1 MKLLAVALIGLA
13 ACTRRPGDSHAPSPD
28 GIERVHAAL
37 TDLVNRGRTPG
48 LQYLVVDSSQVV
60 FEYAGGWANI
70 GDHRPMDAATTL
82 MAYSMSKTITAA
94 AVLQLV
100 QAGAVGLDDPVN
112 RYVAGVPYGD
122 QVTIRRLLSHT
133 AGLPNPLPLRWV
145 HPRDSHGQFDEH
157 AALAAVLAA
166 HPALRDPPGTRYRYS
181 NIGYWLLG
189 PVVERASGQ
198 PFPAYVGRHILAPL
212 GIAPRDLGYVV
223 SDPARHAAGYLEKY
237 SMLNLIKGWLIDR
250 DLVGGSEGRWLRI
263 QDHYPNG
270 PAFGGLIGTARAF
283 GRFLQDQ
290 LRAHSV
296 LFNDATRSLF
306 YAQQHTS
313 DGRPIAMTLGWH
325 IGTLSGRRFYFK
337 EGGGGGFH
345 CEMRLY
351 PDAGIATILM
361 TNATTIN
368 VTSLLNEAD
377 QPFLAGRRLAD

>member
-1 MKLLAVALIGLA
+1 VKLLVVALVGLA
-13 ACTRRPGDSHAPSPD
+13 ACTRRPGDSRAPD
-28 GIERVHAAL
+28 GIERARTAL
-37 TDLVNRGRTPG
+37 TDVVKRGRTPG
-48 LQYLVVDSSQVV
+48 LQYLVVDSSRIL
-60 FEYAGGWANI
+60 FEYAGGWADI
-70 GDHRPMDAATTL
+70 GSHRPMDAATTL

-100 QAGAVGLDDPVN
+100 QAGAVGLDEPVN

-122 QVTIRRLLSHT
+122 RVTIRRLLSHT

-145 HPRDSHGQFDEH
+145 HPVDRNGDFDEH
-157 AALAAVLAA
+157 AALASVLAA
-166 HPALRDPPGTRYRYS
+166 HPALRDPPGRRYRYS

-189 PVVERASGQ
+189 SVVERTSGQ
-198 PFPAYVGRHILAPL
+198 AFPAYVAQHIFAPL
-212 GIAPRDLGYVV
+212 GIAPEDLGYVV

-237 SMLNLIKGWLIDR
+237 STLNLIKRWLIDR
-250 DLVGGSEGRWLRI
+250 ELVGGYEGRWLRI
-263 QDHYPNG
+263 RDHYPDG
-270 PAFGGLIGTARAF
+270 PAFGGLIGTTRAF

-296 LFNDATRSLF
+296 LLNDATRSVF

-313 DGRPIAMTLGWH
+313 DGRPIPMTLGWH
-325 IGTLSGRRFYFK
+325 IGTRSGRRFYFK

-361 TNATTIN
+361 TNATTID
-368 VTSLLNEAD
+368 VTRLLSETD
-377 QPFLAGRRLAD
+377 QAFLVERRLAD